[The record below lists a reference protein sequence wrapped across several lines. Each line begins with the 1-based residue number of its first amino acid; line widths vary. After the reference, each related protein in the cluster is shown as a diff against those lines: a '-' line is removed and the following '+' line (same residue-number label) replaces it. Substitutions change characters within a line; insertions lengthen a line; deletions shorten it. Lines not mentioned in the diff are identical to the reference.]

1 MSKQIRNVV
10 IFLSLKCHKNLLISI
25 SESRKICGRSEQYY
39 YLKPKLLK
47 ESFAATEKVAGRPCS
62 TATNVAQLADAPT
75 GGPSE
80 TS

>member
-1 MSKQIRNVV
+1 M
-10 IFLSLKCHKNLLISI
+10 ISI
-25 SESRKICGRSEQYY
+25 GEMKKICGRSEQY